1 MSSDLSS
8 KKTLGRSESAPL
20 PKQGSRPR
28 GRPRSV
34 ARRHQIVDVAMRLFA
49 ENGYQGARMEDL
61 AKRLGIS
68 KASIFQY
75 FDSKEALFLEVHK
88 KAVRMLP
95 SWLDA
100 PPEVLQKGFFS
111 TLRFWL
117 ESTEHM
123 IHDDWIP
130 ARVGILANHGTDL
143 RLKHAINRFMSGED
157 PYGTRAFVRFGI
169 ERGEVRK
176 DVSPEMVT
184 SILEWT
190 SERFQDALL
199 AEELDPGLFRR
210 HDGTPEKAQARIDQ
224 FMLVLRGAIGR
235 PQT

>member
-1 MSSDLSS
+1 MSSDLSFE
-8 KKTLGRSESAPL
+8 KARERSEIAPS
-20 PKQGSRPR
+20 PKPRSRPR
-28 GRPRSV
+28 GRPRSTS
-34 ARRHQIVDVAMRLFA
+34 RHHQIVEEAMRLFA

-75 FDSKEALFLEVHK
+75 FDSKEALFMDVYK

-100 PPEVLQKGFFS
+100 PPEIQKKGFFA
-111 TLRFWL
+111 TLRYWL
-117 ESTEHM
+117 ERTDHM

-143 RLKHAINRFMSGED
+143 RLKHEINRFMSSED
-157 PYGTRAFVRFGI
+157 PYGSRVFVRFGL
-169 ERGEVRK
+169 ERGEVRD
-176 DVSPEMVT
+176 DVSPDMVT

-210 HDGTPEKAQARIDQ
+210 HDGSPEKAQARIDQ
-224 FMLVLRGAIGR
+224 FMLVLQGAIGR
-235 PQT
+235 PPG